1 MKSIFDLQKELNLVR
16 EDNSDA
22 FGVEYYSK
30 SNPRNRHCVV
40 MRSKEEFF
48 NFQDQSRD
56 WDFVFNVLAI

>member
-1 MKSIFDLQKELNLVR
+1 MKSIFDLQEELNLIR
-16 EDNSDA
+16 EHNSDA

-40 MRSKEEFF
+40 MRSNQEFD
-48 NFQDQSRD
+48 NLKDQSKD